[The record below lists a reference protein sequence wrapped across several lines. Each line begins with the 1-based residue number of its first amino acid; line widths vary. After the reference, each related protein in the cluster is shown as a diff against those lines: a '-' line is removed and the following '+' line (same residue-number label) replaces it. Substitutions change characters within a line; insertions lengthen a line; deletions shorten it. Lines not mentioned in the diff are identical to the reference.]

1 MLGISSGLMYGGGP
15 VETAETS
22 ATAFRST
29 WDTRI
34 PSYVNDNPE
43 LAVESSAVDT
53 IVLPLTGTTG
63 HDFTVWW
70 GDPAGSSTQVLTD
83 RNVSTNPVSF
93 TYDDAGVY
101 EIAIEGVIGHKW
113 QFGNG
118 ANDRQKIA
126 DVSNWGT
133 FTTGAETGGF
143 SKCSNMIC
151 TATDSLTIGG
161 TTMAY
166 WFNGTSIVT
175 INTSN
180 WFPVGNSTSSLDQ
193 IFGYC
198 DNLVTVDASSWDTS
212 AWVGIRFFFDHCFA
226 LTTLDTSGWD
236 LSSVTNMSYFFRNCS
251 NLDKLGSVGSGYT
264 DGTTGWSFTA
274 QNGSHDPGTGLI
286 NLAGVFQ
293 ACVNLPATSLVL
305 DNWDV
310 SRVKFFSNLFIGCS
324 KVTVLNTASWDTA
337 SAVKLDGMF
346 MSCSKL
352 EVAHVDYNAGSG
364 YWNTQN
370 VTTLSNMF
378 NNCVEL
384 TTLPVG
390 GWDVSKVESFSRFA
404 RNCDKLQSAA
414 VHDWEFDEALSVSE
428 MFYRCD
434 VLTSLVPAEGSTNAR
449 DWRFPKATNFSYMFS
464 ECLLL
469 ETLDVQDWTVSAATT
484 MAAMFMNCEKI
495 AVLDVA
501 DWNVTNVL
509 NMSSTFAQMD
519 ALTTAGIAGVGMWNN
534 NGANSGNP
542 STTAKVTTMA
552 GMFSHCT
559 TLTTVPISNWNV
571 EEVTSIN
578 SLFYGCT
585 GLVDS
590 AGGID
595 LTDWTTS
602 KLQTAYRA
610 FSGCSNLITIDVK
623 TWDMAEVTDMRDMFA
638 SCSSCTTLDVQA
650 WDVSSVKYTSYMFF
664 GCFALTDLG
673 TTSGTHIGVKN
684 WNVSSLLDASGMF
697 HMSSNNASSL
707 STSAIDVS
715 LWNTSPSS
723 TSSITDTAWMFYG
736 VKNTSIDVSNWDVHN
751 VIDMAGMFVYSNIT
765 GLDISGWNTSPSS
778 TAQVKSMRAFV
789 GNCTGLDNLD
799 VSSLDT
805 SGAHDL
811 NNFFANTPCASSV
824 YADIKHW
831 DISSLKE
838 RGQANWE
845 GSTVTN
851 SGLYGL
857 LSGTTNEMST
867 VEYDAVLVAWEGYNT
882 SNMTVDFDAA
892 QASSSGAGAV
902 AHTALVN
909 RNWTITDGDS
919 Q

>member
-1 MLGISSGLMYGGGP
+1 MLGISSGLMYDS
-15 VETAETS
+15 S
-22 ATAFRST
+22 AGLADTAFRST

-34 PSYVNDNPE
+34 PSYVNDDPE

-53 IVLPLTGTTG
+53 IVLPLTGSTG

-133 FTTGAETGGF
+133 FTTGEVDGGF
-143 SKCSNMIC
+143 YKCSNMVC

-166 WFNGTSIVT
+166 WFSATSIAT

-180 WFPVGNSTSSLDQ
+180 WFPVGNSTSSLDEV
-193 IFGYC
+193 FGYC

-212 AWVGIRFFFDHCFA
+212 AWIGIRFFFDHCPA
-226 LTTLDTSGWD
+226 LTTIDSSGWD
-236 LSSVTNMSYFFRNCS
+236 LGAVTNMSYFFRNCS

-293 ACVNLPATSLVL
+293 GCTNLPATSLVL

-310 SRVKFFSNLFIGCS
+310 SRVKYFNNLFLGCS
-324 KVTVLNTASWDTA
+324 KVTVLNTASWDMA
-337 SAVKLDGMF
+337 SALSLSAMF
-346 MSCSKL
+346 MNCSKL

-390 GWDVSKVESFSRFA
+390 GWDVSKVTSFSRFA

-414 VHDWEFDEALSVSE
+414 VHDWEFDEALSLQE

-449 DWRFPKATNFSYMFS
+449 DWRFPKATNFSSMFR
-464 ECLLL
+464 ECPLL

-484 MAAMFMNCEKI
+484 MASMFRGSGEI
-495 AVLDVA
+495 EVLDVA
-501 DWNVTNVL
+501 DWNVAKVE
-509 NMSSTFAQMD
+509 NMSY
-519 ALTTAGIAGVGMWNN
+519 
-534 NGANSGNP
+534 
-542 STTAKVTTMA
+542 
-552 GMFSHCT
+552 MFNAC
-559 TLTTVPISNWNV
+559 
-571 EEVTSIN
+571 
-578 SLFYGCT
+578 
-585 GLVDS
+585 
-590 AGGID
+590 
-595 LTDWTTS
+595 
-602 KLQTAYRA
+602 
-610 FSGCSNLITIDVK
+610 
-623 TWDMAEVTDMRDMFA
+623 
-638 SCSSCTTLDVQA
+638 SCTTLDVQA
-650 WDVSSVKYTSYMFF
+650 WDVSSVTNASGMFYS
-664 GCFALTDLG
+664 CFALDDLG
-673 TTSGTHIGVKN
+673 TNGSGTHIGVRN
-684 WNVSSLLDASGMF
+684 WNVSSLSNASAMF
-697 HMSSNNASSL
+697 HMSHVGASSL

-715 LWNTSPSS
+715 LWNSAPDEAALADRRS
-723 TSSITDTAWMFYG
+723 TRSLTDTSWMFYG
-736 VKNTSIDVSNWDVHN
+736 VKNTSIDVSNWDVRN
-751 VIDMAGMFVYSNIT
+751 VIDMAGMFVYSDIT
-765 GLDISGWNTSPSS
+765 TLDISDWNSGGS
-778 TAQVKSMRAFV
+778 TTENVKSMRAFV
-789 GNCTGLDNLD
+789 SNCTALANLD

-811 NNFFANTPCASSV
+811 NNFFSHTACASSV
-824 YADIKHW
+824 YADIRHW
-831 DISSLKE
+831 DISELIE
-838 RGQANWE
+838 RGGTNWE
-845 GSTVTN
+845 GGTITN
-851 SGLYGL
+851 SGLYQL
-857 LSGTTNEMST
+857 LYGTTNEMNTS
-867 VEYDAVLVAWEGYNT
+867 EYDAVLVAWEGDNT
-882 SNMTVDFDAA
+882 SNMTVHFDDA
-892 QASSSGAGAV
+892 QASGSGAGAV
-902 AHTALVN
+902 AHAALVA
-909 RNWTITDGDS
+909 RGWTITDGDS
-919 Q
+919 